1 MKRFIVLLFVLALI
15 VAPFTM
21 SAQTGGDLFKAKC
34 AACHGPNGEGKAA
47 MKTPDLKTDAVQKK
61 SDAELKTFIST
72 GAKHDFTKKG
82 LTDEQID
89 SLVKFIRS
97 LK

>member
-1 MKRFIVLLFVLALI
+1 MRNFVILTFVLALI
-15 VAPFTM
+15 VAPMKMT
-21 SAQTGGDLFKAKC
+21 AQAGGDLFKAKC

-47 MKTPDLKTDAVQKK
+47 LKTPAFKSDAVQKK
-61 SDAELKTFIST
+61 TDAELKTFIAT

>member
-15 VAPFTM
+15 VAPITM

-47 MKTPDLKTDAVQKK
+47 LKTPDLKTDAVQKK
-61 SDAELKTFIST
+61 TDAELKTFIAT

-89 SLVKFIRS
+89 SLVKFIRG

>member
-15 VAPFTM
+15 VVPLTM

-47 MKTPDLKTDAVQKK
+47 LKTPDLKTDAVQKK

>member
-15 VAPFTM
+15 VAPLTM

-89 SLVKFIRS
+89 SLVKFIRG

>member
-15 VAPFTM
+15 VAPITM

-61 SDAELKTFIST
+61 SDADLKTFIST
-72 GAKHDFTKKG
+72 GAKHDFSKKG

-89 SLVKFIRS
+89 SLVKFIRG

>member
-15 VAPFTM
+15 VVPLTM